1 MTVPSTTAQTPEP
14 AKVAI
19 SSLLIA
25 IILGTLFSVAIIGG
39 ATYYLARSGRL
50 HLAAGTPA
58 TDVRVALQPT
68 RPLVLEPLL
77 VNLADPGGNAY
88 LRVAVTLRVVDVAAK
103 TEPKQADGKEKVDLD
118 KVAAI
123 TLRDTA
129 LSVLGRQNSGD
140 LLQPDGKERLKS
152 ELKKAFA
159 DRIEEVKVK
168 DLYFT
173 EFLVQ
178 R

>member
-1 MTVPSTTAQTPEP
+1 MTVPSTTAQSPEP

-19 SSLLIA
+19 SSLLVA
-25 IILGTLFSVAIIGG
+25 IVLGTLSSVAIIGG

-50 HLAAGTPA
+50 HLAASTPA
-58 TDVRVALQPT
+58 NEARVALQPT

-88 LRVAVTLRVVDVAAK
+88 LRVAVTLRVVDTAAK
-103 TEPKQADGKEKVDLD
+103 SEPKQGDGKEKADPD
-118 KVAAI
+118 KVAAM
-123 TLRDTA
+123 TLRDSA

-159 DRIEEVKVK
+159 DRTEEIKVT

>member
-1 MTVPSTTAQTPEP
+1 MTVPSSTAQSPEP

-19 SSLLIA
+19 TSLLIA
-25 IILGTLFSVAIIGG
+25 IVLGTLLSVLTIGG
-39 ATYYLARSGRL
+39 GIYYLARSGRL
-50 HLAAGTPA
+50 HLVGNAPVNE
-58 TDVRVALQPT
+58 VRVALQPA

-77 VNLADPGGNAY
+77 ANLADPGGNAY
-88 LRVAVTLRVVDVAAK
+88 LRVAVTLRVVDTAAK
-103 TEPKQADGKEKVDLD
+103 TDAKQGDGKEKVDPD

-123 TLRDTA
+123 ALRDTA

-159 DRIEEVKVK
+159 DRNTEIKVT